1 MTRSLLIVGAF
12 LVTGVFAGCTSSPE
26 APCES
31 DEDPSVQVVPAG
43 LGFDE
48 WMAGDA
54 LVAATPPQGGAPY
67 TPLRARVTG
76 LVDPQIGVTLSL
88 SGVDPSDGS
97 EYGEITYDTRLI
109 CANVGESAG
118 LWLAA
123 DVHYRYFDW
132 ELDELDGRQAE
143 ISFSVEDL
151 HGNVVESTIGGS
163 LGAQ

>member
-1 MTRSLLIVGAF
+1 MRHCLPSFGVALLVG
-12 LVTGVFAGCTSSPE
+12 LSGCTDTPE

-31 DEDPSVQVVPAG
+31 DADPSVQVVPAG
-43 LGFDE
+43 SGFDE
-48 WMAGDA
+48 WVAGDG

-76 LVDPQIGVTLSL
+76 LVDPQLGVTLSL
-88 SGVDPSDGS
+88 TGVDPSDES
-97 EYGEITYDTRLI
+97 IYGEISYDTRLI

-118 LWLAA
+118 QWLAA

-132 ELDELDGRQAE
+132 ELGELDGREAL

-151 HGNVVESTIGGS
+151 HGNVVESSIGGT
-163 LGAQ
+163 LEVQ

>member
-1 MTRSLLIVGAF
+1 MTRSLLIVCAS
-12 LVTGVFAGCTSSPE
+12 LVCGVFAGCTSSPE

-48 WMAGDA
+48 WLDGDP

-97 EYGEITYDTRLI
+97 EYGEISYDTRLI

-123 DVHYRYFDW
+123 DVHYRYFEW
-132 ELDELDGRQAE
+132 ELGELDGREAE

-151 HGNVVESTIGGS
+151 HGNVVESSIGGT
-163 LGAQ
+163 LGVQ

>member
-1 MTRSLLIVGAF
+1 
-12 LVTGVFAGCTSSPE
+12 
-26 APCES
+26 
-31 DEDPSVQVVPAG
+31 VQVVPAG

-48 WMAGDA
+48 WMDGDD

-76 LVDPQIGVTLSL
+76 LVDPQVGVTLSL

-97 EYGEITYDTRLI
+97 EYGEISYDTRLV
-109 CANVGESAG
+109 CANVGDSAG

-132 ELDELDGRQAE
+132 DLGELDGRRAE

-151 HGNVVESTIGGS
+151 DGNVVESS
-163 LGAQ
+163 LGGTLGVP